1 MITKEDVPVLDSLFL
16 PVYTSTD
23 QITASVYLVCS
34 LASLAL
40 GAVIAFAAGFRSR
53 QSKSFMLA
61 LLLIPVIVQMVIMLV
76 NDNVG
81 AGVAVM
87 GAFSLVRF
95 RSAPGSAKEIVSI
108 FLAMATGLATAK
120 GYIAL
125 AAVFVIVIS
134 LIMIISTYVR
144 FKEKD
149 DLVRELKITIPED
162 LNYAHEFDD
171 LFDTY
176 TKRSK
181 LLNVKTTNMGSLY
194 KLSYEVELKSE
205 DNVQSFIDDLRTR
218 NGNLEI
224 AVLLPAVSEGVL

>member
-1 MITKEDVPVLDSLFL
+1 MLETIFQPIYS
-16 PVYTSTD
+16 STD
-23 QITASVYLVCS
+23 QLTTSVYLICS
-34 LASLAL
+34 IASLVL
-40 GAVIAFAAGFRSR
+40 GAIIAWAAGFKSR
-53 QSKSFMLA
+53 QSKSFLLS

-120 GYIAL
+120 GYLAL
-125 AAVFVIVIS
+125 AALFVVVIC
-134 LIMIISTYVR
+134 LIMVLSNFIR

-149 DLVRELKITIPED
+149 DLQRELRITIPED

-171 LFDTY
+171 LFETY
-176 TKRSK
+176 TNSQK
-181 LLNVKTTNMGSLY
+181 LLNVKTANMGSLY
-194 KLSYEVELKSE
+194 KLTYRVELKSE
-205 DNVQSFIDDLRTR
+205 DDVQRFIDALRCR

-224 AVLLPAVSEGVL
+224 AVLLPAVNEGTL

>member
-1 MITKEDVPVLDSLFL
+1 MLDSLFL

-23 QITASVYLVCS
+23 QITASVSLVCS

-61 LLLIPVIVQMVIMLV
+61 LLLIPVIVQTVIMLV

>member
-1 MITKEDVPVLDSLFL
+1 MLDSLFL

-40 GAVIAFAAGFRSR
+40 GAVIVFAAGFRSR

-134 LIMIISTYVR
+134 FIMIISTYVR

>member
-1 MITKEDVPVLDSLFL
+1 MLNTFFSPIYSSTSEITSNI
-16 PVYTSTD
+16 YIICT
-23 QITASVYLVCS
+23 LV
-34 LASLAL
+34 SLAL
-40 GAVIAFAAGFRSR
+40 GAVIAWASSFKSR
-53 QSKSFMLA
+53 QTKSFLMA
-61 LLLIPVIVQMVIMLV
+61 VLLIPAIVQIVIMLV

-120 GYIAL
+120 GYLGL
-125 AAVFVIVIS
+125 AAVFVIVICLVMVLS
-134 LIMIISTYVR
+134 NFIH
-144 FKEKD
+144 FKQKD
-149 DLVRELKITIPED
+149 DLQRELRITIPED

-171 LFDTY
+171 VFKKY
-176 TKRSK
+176 TKSNK

-194 KLSYEVELKSE
+194 KLSYHIELRSE
-205 DNVQSFIDDLRTR
+205 DDIQGFIDELRCR

-224 AVLLPAVSEGVL
+224 SVMIPAVNDGIL